1 MKEIISKTPL
11 YQGPKSPVSHWV
23 CPHLTGY
30 ATAVHSLLIFHYS
43 CARKLIRA
51 MRSSSIK
58 NRVPLSF
65 NISGPLKGG
74 HGAHSFPDYLR
85 LVSQCCMLDMTTCQS
100 VSLSYLRNVFICL
113 FSFLF
118 QLPFNT
124 HNPHC
129 ACSSCLQNHREQERK
144 KWALLFVKHA
154 HAQTITK
161 KKTKNM
167 QTNITKEQEGKGLP
181 RDYCFKATA
190 CSLQDTNLKKK

>member
-1 MKEIISKTPL
+1 MISKTPL
-11 YQGPKSPVSHWV
+11 YQGPKSPVSVPTPNRISHRG
-23 CPHLTGY
+23 CTLF
-30 ATAVHSLLIFHYS
+30 IFHYS

-74 HGAHSFPDYLR
+74 HVTHSFPDYLR
-85 LVSQCCMLDMTTCQS
+85 LVSQRCMLDMTTCQPA
-100 VSLSYLRNVFICL
+100 SLSYLRNVFICL

-129 ACSSCLQNHREQERK
+129 TCSSCLQIHREQERK
-144 KWALLFVKHA
+144 KNEH
-154 HAQTITK
+154 
-161 KKTKNM
+161 
-167 QTNITKEQEGKGLP
+167 
-181 RDYCFKATA
+181 
-190 CSLQDTNLKKK
+190 CSLLNMHTHTQKTTWK